1 MLFALL
7 SDEINENSPI
17 DDLFPV
23 LFLFHVKTKLRD
35 VARIIA
41 AAEAAFCINKE
52 SPNLAIGRI
61 LHEYLHNSPYASSVC
76 LVSMHNVI
84 WTVFLAQ
91 ATTSRWIMFGPR
103 LSKPECASVMVSY
116 TGLMKYLACRVV
128 VFSKR
133 SHSIDNWRECNLLCA
148 LAASA
153 PFALHYGILVNRGK
167 RPFSA
172 FRGTKN
178 PRTEQN
184 LILNSWQRTSCHMT
198 SWIPWRPPHK

>member
-1 MLFALL
+1 MATSSSIGGGAMFGWQTICVIAIVHTMLFALL

-84 WTVFLAQ
+84 
-91 ATTSRWIMFGPR
+91 
-103 LSKPECASVMVSY
+103 
-116 TGLMKYLACRVV
+116 
-128 VFSKR
+128 
-133 SHSIDNWRECNLLCA
+133 
-148 LAASA
+148 
-153 PFALHYGILVNRGK
+153 
-167 RPFSA
+167 
-172 FRGTKN
+172 
-178 PRTEQN
+178 
-184 LILNSWQRTSCHMT
+184 
-198 SWIPWRPPHK
+198 